1 MPSTNKHEIIDKDFK
16 DFLIEH
22 DAYENYIVNKNDSC
36 TGMSLLD
43 AFHWDSSTEGNDYWY
58 SLHALWTG
66 LLQPNDTT
74 PSVPT
79 DDLVSY
85 PVPSNEKDRTP
96 FATYIYEL
104 SQRLGHDGFTLL
116 QSERYEVTESAM
128 AYHQDYVGK
137 ELTNSSD
144 YEVSCLRNLPSGW
157 NNLTRIILDDI
168 KVANVHYDLRYVTPF
183 IKILGT
189 NAKLNFDEGTIQ
201 IGKENPQQLT
211 IKAFGRKFGFVKWSS
226 WSKIAERI
234 KHELTVASR
243 IKYFTDYESLSA
255 YYRNSDCSGDS
266 CMRYDFDELPLHP
279 CAVYAHDIEAYN
291 MKGGSNIHK
300 YVSSGIKLAVLFDED
315 GVPEARCM
323 INTDAKVRG
332 KAFGSGASTLT
343 KVLGYSEGME
353 GSINIIETVD
363 NNFLMPYVDGVD
375 VVDEDTGKL
384 GEGTLSCD
392 NTRGLTNVGV
402 WSIYEE
408 EYLNEDDAVW
418 SRYLDSYISESEATH
433 TVEDDF
439 IPFEHCELLHTANGD
454 SFIEGNRDY
463 LYLGC
468 IDEWVYEDDAEE
480 LLFEYI
486 AGNANLSELI
496 DFSETL

>member
-22 DAYENYIVNKNDSC
+22 DAYENYIVNKNDSY

-66 LLQPNDTT
+66 LLQHNDTT

-104 SQRLGHDGFTLL
+104 SQRLWHDGFTLL
-116 QSERYEVTESAM
+116 QSERYKVTESAM

-144 YEVSCLRNLPSGW
+144 YEVSCLRNLPRGW
-157 NNLTRIILDDI
+157 NNLTHIILDDI

-255 YYRNSDCSGDS
+255 YYRNSDCSG
-266 CMRYDFDELPLHP
+266 E
-279 CAVYAHDIEAYN
+279 
-291 MKGGSNIHK
+291 
-300 YVSSGIKLAVLFDED
+300 
-315 GVPEARCM
+315 
-323 INTDAKVRG
+323 
-332 KAFGSGASTLT
+332 
-343 KVLGYSEGME
+343 
-353 GSINIIETVD
+353 
-363 NNFLMPYVDGVD
+363 
-375 VVDEDTGKL
+375 
-384 GEGTLSCD
+384 
-392 NTRGLTNVGV
+392 
-402 WSIYEE
+402 
-408 EYLNEDDAVW
+408 
-418 SRYLDSYISESEATH
+418 
-433 TVEDDF
+433 
-439 IPFEHCELLHTANGD
+439 
-454 SFIEGNRDY
+454 
-463 LYLGC
+463 
-468 IDEWVYEDDAEE
+468 
-480 LLFEYI
+480 
-486 AGNANLSELI
+486 
-496 DFSETL
+496 